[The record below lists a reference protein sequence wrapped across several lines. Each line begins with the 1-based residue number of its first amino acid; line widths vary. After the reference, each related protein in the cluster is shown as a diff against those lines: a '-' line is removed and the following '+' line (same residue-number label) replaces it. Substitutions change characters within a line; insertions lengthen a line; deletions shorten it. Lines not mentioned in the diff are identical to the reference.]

1 MPGMQL
7 PCHTGTA
14 EPAAYPCT
22 SLHPPAGKV
31 YKELFRS
38 GSTAVLVDAS
48 GAEYQCVVQSEARND
63 MRPQFTLRVGRGG
76 AGWCR
81 EACVC

>member
-1 MPGMQL
+1 MPATYLWSAL
-7 PCHTGTA
+7 PRCPT
-14 EPAAYPCT
+14 
-22 SLHPPAGKV
+22 AGKV

-63 MRPQFTLRVGRGG
+63 MRPQFTLRVSRGR
-76 AGWCR
+76 CR
-81 EACVC
+81 EC